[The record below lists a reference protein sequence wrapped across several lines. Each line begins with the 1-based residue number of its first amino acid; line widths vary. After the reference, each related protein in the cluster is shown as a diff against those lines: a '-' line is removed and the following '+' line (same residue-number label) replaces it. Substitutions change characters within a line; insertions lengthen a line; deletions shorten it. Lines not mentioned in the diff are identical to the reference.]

1 MAKNQT
7 SLKKGEN
14 LPPRGKSNKNRILDA
29 IRSESI
35 KELLEL
41 HGEPTRDQAEEAFFS
56 HIAKR
61 AFNIDD
67 KDSGQML
74 KVLADKGWSS
84 VKPTMERVEFEFNS
98 TATPDRQASQV
109 LEAASMGL
117 ISPDVANMFID
128 SIAKMLKI
136 DEITAIKNRL
146 EAIEK
151 ALDERNS
158 KED

>member
-1 MAKNQT
+1 MPEFTEDRQPEKRRGRSTKN
-7 SLKKGEN
+7 K
-14 LPPRGKSNKNRILDA
+14 ILDA
-29 IRSESI
+29 IKSESVKDLI
-35 KELLEL
+35 GL
-41 HGEPTRDQAEEAFFS
+41 HGEPTREQAENAFFS

-84 VKPTMERVEFEFNS
+84 VKPTMERVEFEFDS
-98 TATPDRQASQV
+98 TATPDKQAAQV
-109 LEAASMGL
+109 LDAASKGL

-128 SIAKMLKI
+128 SISKMLKI
-136 DEITAIKNRL
+136 DEITVIKNRL

-158 KED
+158 KEA

>member
-1 MAKNQT
+1 MPEFTEDRQPEKRRGRSTKN
-7 SLKKGEN
+7 K
-14 LPPRGKSNKNRILDA
+14 ILDA
-29 IRSESI
+29 IKSESVR
-35 KELLEL
+35 EFVDL
-41 HGEPTRDQAEEAFFS
+41 GVNPTREEAENAFFS

-84 VKPTMERVEFEFNS
+84 VKPTMERVEFEFDS
-98 TATPDRQASQV
+98 TSSPDKQASQV
-109 LEAASMGL
+109 LEAASKGL

-128 SIAKMLKI
+128 SISKMLKI
-136 DEITAIKNRL
+136 DEITTIKNRL
-146 EAIEK
+146 EAIEN
-151 ALDERNS
+151 ALNERNS

>member
-1 MAKNQT
+1 MPEFSEERQPEKRRGRSTKN
-7 SLKKGEN
+7 K
-14 LPPRGKSNKNRILDA
+14 ILDA
-29 IRSESI
+29 IRSETV
-35 KELLEL
+35 KDLAGL
-41 HGEPTRDQAEEAFFS
+41 HGEPTREEAENAFFS
-56 HIAKR
+56 HIANR

-84 VKPTMERVEFEFNS
+84 VKPTMERVEFEFDS
-98 TATPDRQASQV
+98 TATPDKQASQV
-109 LEAASMGL
+109 LDAASKGL
-117 ISPDVANMFID
+117 ISPDIANMFID

-136 DEITAIKNRL
+136 DEITIIKQRL

-158 KED
+158 KEA

>member
-1 MAKNQT
+1 MPEFSEERQPEKRRGRSTKN
-7 SLKKGEN
+7 K
-14 LPPRGKSNKNRILDA
+14 ILDA
-29 IRSESI
+29 IKSETV
-35 KELLEL
+35 KDLVGL
-41 HGEPTRDQAEEAFFS
+41 HGEPTREEAENAFFS

-84 VKPTMERVEFEFNS
+84 VKPTMERVEFEFDSN
-98 TATPDRQASQV
+98 ATPDKQASQV
-109 LEAASMGL
+109 LEAASKGL
-117 ISPDVANMFID
+117 ISPDIANMFID

-136 DEITAIKNRL
+136 DEITIIKQRL

-158 KED
+158 KEA

>member
-1 MAKNQT
+1 MPEFTEDRQPEKRRGRSTKN
-7 SLKKGEN
+7 K
-14 LPPRGKSNKNRILDA
+14 ILDA
-29 IRSESI
+29 IKSESVKDLI
-35 KELLEL
+35 GL
-41 HGEPTRDQAEEAFFS
+41 HGEPTREQAENAFFS

-84 VKPTMERVEFEFNS
+84 VKPTMERVEFEFDS
-98 TATPDRQASQV
+98 TTTPDKQAAQV
-109 LEAASMGL
+109 LDAASKGL

-128 SIAKMLKI
+128 SISKMLKI
-136 DEITAIKNRL
+136 DEITVIKNRL

-158 KED
+158 KEA